1 LVVVPIEGAKCA
13 PPDPAYMALD
23 AAGTDKGVGFGV
35 LFGILAVVGALAM
48 LAAPGQLTKAGGFA
62 LAMVAALC
70 SVVAIQAYA

>member
-1 LVVVPIEGAKCA
+1 MVVGPIEGAKCA
-13 PPDPAYMALD
+13 PSDPAYMALD

-62 LAMVAALC
+62 LAMVAALL